1 MAVRDAIYAAI
12 FGAPDPEPGDAV
24 GMSELGEQ
32 CHGSMMQS
40 ASSYARRMWE
50 MTRIPSAV
58 ATVSSWWDGSSTSD
72 AEEVLE
78 TVLAEDG
85 EDAWLGS
92 ASEGTGA
99 LVVAN
104 SVTDGPRLPAVF
116 RDPSSSSTD
125 DAEFFL
131 FIKDY
136 SWSLRYTV
144 SRKDDG
150 LNPDKPLRMEWVKL
164 RKPLSKP
171 EEILDAAPDELFLWD
186 VKEPPRHDGF
196 MYQVTETLSSGVE
209 AVINFFKGH
218 GMNFVVQTD
227 GIRLV
232 SGGDTSKSKGDQLAA
247 IPIEPKPVTHCWVK
261 VVGLPFF
268 PVLQQIAFF
277 DAQNV
282 VMDWSG

>member
-1 MAVRDAIYAAI
+1 MAVRDAIYAAV

-32 CHGSMMQS
+32 CKGSMTQS

-50 MTRIPSAV
+50 ATRIPSAI
-58 ATVSSWWDGSSTSD
+58 ASVSAWWEGNQDSD
-72 AEEVLE
+72 AQEVLE

-85 EDAWLGS
+85 EAAWLGS
-92 ASEGTGA
+92 AAGDTGA
-99 LVVAN
+99 LVVAD
-104 SVTDGPRLPAVF
+104 SVVDGPRLPTVF
-116 RDPSSSSTD
+116 RDPSSDSTD

-136 SWSLRYTV
+136 SWSLRYRV

-150 LNPDKPLRMEWVKL
+150 LNTDRPLHMEWVKL

-171 EEILDAAPDELFLWD
+171 EEILDADTDELFVWD
-186 VKEPPRHDGF
+186 VKEPPRNAGF
-196 MYQVTETLSSGVE
+196 MYQVTQTVSSGVE

-218 GMNFVVQTD
+218 GMNFIVETD
-227 GIRLV
+227 GIKLV
-232 SGGDTSKSKGDQLAA
+232 SGGDTSKSKSDQLAA
-247 IPIEPKPVTHCWVK
+247 IPTEPRPVTHCWVQ

-277 DAQNV
+277 DAQSV
-282 VMDWSG
+282 VMDWSA